1 MSQKVSVIITTYKR
15 TDFLIRAINSVLD
28 SDYNNFEVIVVDDN
42 GLNSEYQQINVKN
55 LELFTALANFKYF
68 SMPENSGACDARNQG
83 AKLATGEILM
93 FLDDDDYYFK
103 NKISRQVEVF
113 KNNEID
119 ACLCAMRRI
128 DDNNVEIHSRQNF
141 PRAENLKDFMRD
153 GNCFTTMIAIKKDSF
168 QKINGFSRIGRF
180 QDKFFMLKFFENNL
194 KVYLLQDQ
202 LFALTDHNQ
211 ERISSSNIEVISSAY
226 EQIFDFKKKHIYL
239 FDARQKANLKNEYNI
254 NQANIRSAGTIF
266 QRFEGMKFLI
276 KSNLIFK
283 NRNIFIKLFFSDGIV
298 YYVKRKIGIK
308 QHLNNSKTIT

>member
-42 GLNSEYQQINVKN
+42 GLNSEYQQLNVTN
-55 LELFTALANFKYF
+55 LELFTALSNFKYF
-68 SMPENSGACDARNQG
+68 AMPENSGACDARNQG
-83 AKLATGEILM
+83 AKLANGEILM
-93 FLDDDDYYFK
+93 FLDDDDDYFK
-103 NKISRQVEVF
+103 NKISTQVAVF
-113 KNNEID
+113 ENNEID
-119 ACLCAMRRI
+119 TCLCAMRRI

-141 PRAENLKDFMRD
+141 PRGENLKDFMLD

-194 KVYLLQDQ
+194 KVFLLQEQ
-202 LFALTDHNQ
+202 LFALTEHNQ

-226 EQIFDFKKKHIYL
+226 EQIFDFKKKHFHL
-239 FDARQKANLKNEYNI
+239 LNEQQQAKLRNQYNVD
-254 NQANIRSAGTIF
+254 QANIRSAGTIS
-266 QRFEGMKFLI
+266 QRYEGLKFLI

-298 YYVKRKIGIK
+298 YYIKSKIYTK
-308 QHLNNSKTIT
+308 